1 MDLGLSGRKAV
12 VCASSKGLGRA
23 CAEAL
28 AREGCDVVVN
38 ARNAQDLTETAKAI
52 ADSTGARILQVAGDL
67 DDPLVRAQLMA
78 ACPAA
83 DILVNNNGGPP
94 FKAFATIT
102 REEILKGV
110 ESNMLTPIALVQ
122 AFLPGM
128 VERRFGRII
137 NITSGSVRA
146 PIPGLDVSSGARAG
160 LTAFLAAAA
169 RAHVCDNVTINSIQP
184 GTFDTARI
192 EASITRAALQRGIS
206 VQSAR
211 EEAKR
216 RNPAHRF
223 GAPAELGALCAFLA
237 SAQAGFITG
246 QNILI
251 DGGAFPGA
259 F

>member
-38 ARNAQDLTETAKAI
+38 SRNAQDLTETAKAI

-160 LTAFLAAAA
+160 LTA
-169 RAHVCDNVTINSIQP
+169 
-184 GTFDTARI
+184 
-192 EASITRAALQRGIS
+192 
-206 VQSAR
+206 
-211 EEAKR
+211 
-216 RNPAHRF
+216 
-223 GAPAELGALCAFLA
+223 
-237 SAQAGFITG
+237 
-246 QNILI
+246 
-251 DGGAFPGA
+251 
-259 F
+259 